1 MAGVLRVRL
10 GSTILDLLDAKF
22 GATAIALI
30 LFVIRLSAATEQPG
44 RVEPQAPLEGA
55 QEAAE
60 RPWWRRVF
68 GS

>member
-1 MAGVLRVRL
+1 
-10 GSTILDLLDAKF
+10 LLDAKF